1 MMQDLSFVKIN
12 CTDENNITTIY
23 EILKRCGT
31 DMFEHQGL
39 SHWKTP
45 YSIENIKK
53 DCAEKNVFLVY
64 LENNTV
70 ATFMLAVDDG
80 GALITKFAVSPEFAG
95 QKIGSRCINFIND
108 WCKKNQINRIHLD
121 VYDKSA
127 VAVKFYERNG
137 FVIYDS
143 APTRRF
149 RVLLMERGVQ

>member
-45 YSIENIKK
+45 YSIENIKN
-53 DCAEKNVFLVY
+53 DCNEKFVFLVF
-64 LENNTV
+64 NGDVAV
-70 ATFMLAVDDG
+70 ATFMLSIDDG
-80 GALITKFAVSPEFAG
+80 GVLITKFAVLPSFSG
-95 QKIGSRCINFIND
+95 KKIGTRCIEFINN
-108 WCKKNQINRIHLD
+108 WCLEKSIKRIHLD
-121 VYDKSA
+121 VYDQSKIA
-127 VAVKFYERNG
+127 IKFYERNG
-137 FVIYDS
+137 FTVYDS

-149 RVLLMERGVQ
+149 KVLLMERYVQ